1 MSEKWKGFT
10 AKGGGE
16 MNGKQQAQ
24 ACFTQEHYRELD
36 IRYDAEQR
44 ALWCYKRSTSQPCC
58 TPELFTE
65 ALHVYRSVERYLR
78 CDAENDKPDMLRYFI
93 VASQIPGVFN
103 LGGDVGLLL
112 RLIRAND
119 REGLYNYAKSC
130 IDTLYVGY
138 HLPITTISL
147 VQGDAFGG
155 GFEGALVSRVIIAER
170 RAQMGLPESLFN
182 FFPGMGAYSLL
193 ARKLGPAHAERLI
206 LSGRMYSAEELY
218 EMGVVDVLAENGEG
232 EKAVST
238 YIRKQNRA
246 NNSYQA
252 IHKVRKIY
260 QPLSYNELLE
270 IAKLWLDTAMRLSER
285 DLRIMERFAQSQ
297 EKLVILHPPAEI
309 KQLA

>member
-1 MSEKWKGFT
+1 MD
-10 AKGGGE
+10 
-16 MNGKQQAQ
+16 GKQQAQ
-24 ACFTQEHYRELD
+24 MYFAQERYHELD
-36 IRYDAEQR
+36 VRYDSEQQ
-44 ALWCYKRSTSQPCC
+44 ALWCHKRSSSQPCC
-58 TPELFTE
+58 TPELFAE
-65 ALHVYRSVERYLR
+65 VLHVYRTVEHYLR
-78 CDAENDKPDMLRYFI
+78 HDAENDKPDMLRYFI
-93 VASQIPGVFN
+93 VASKIPGVFN

-112 RLIRAND
+112 RLIRTSD
-119 REGLYNYAKSC
+119 REGLRSYAKSC

-155 GFEGALVSRVIIAER
+155 GFEGALVSRVLIAER

-193 ARKLGPAHAERLI
+193 ARKLGPARAERLI

-232 EKAVST
+232 EKAVSA
-238 YIRKQNRA
+238 YIKKQNRA

-252 IHKVRKIY
+252 IHKVRQIY

-270 IAKLWLDTAMRLSER
+270 IAKLWLDTALRLSER

-297 EKLVILHPPAEI
+297 EKLVILRPPAEV